1 MSEGWTVLI
10 SPRLQGRLLY
20 IQAHAMIT
28 VCCQCLICL
37 VASSSTMISRSTE
50 A

>member
-20 IQAHAMIT
+20 IQAQAMIT